1 MLTYEFLEEFTLS
14 IITGLVLVLCV
25 VDRLL

>member
-1 MLTYEFLEEFTLS
+1 MLTYDFLEEFTLT
-14 IITGLVLVLCV
+14 IIAGLCLVLCV